1 MSRALTAGRVVKMPA
16 ITSIARTL
24 GAPAASLQTLAMA
37 QRNLESV
44 TVVSDSSA
52 VAALKFLLERAKV
65 LTEPAASCT
74 LSAAEVLASNFKPDG
89 HLVLILCG
97 GNVAVDDLCRF
108 Q

>member
-1 MSRALTAGRVVKMPA
+1 MAL
-16 ITSIARTL
+16 
-24 GAPAASLQTLAMA
+24 
-37 QRNLESV
+37 RNLQSV
-44 TVVSDSSA
+44 TVVSDASA

-74 LSAAEVLASNFKPDG
+74 LAAAEVLASNFKTDS

-97 GNVAVDDLCRF
+97 GNVAIDDVCRF